1 MRHPTEVM
9 LVAADGVRVHAA
21 LTAGPGDVAFVV
33 VHGFTGHGASEEVR
47 AIVTALAGHGSV
59 VTVDLRGHGRSEGE
73 STVGMLEVLD
83 VDAAVQWARDL
94 GYRRIVAVGFSMGA
108 AVVVRHA
115 ALARD
120 PRQGTVSDPA
130 VHAQVDA
137 VVAVSGPAFW
147 YYRGTPVMRTL
158 HWLVE
163 TRTGRALLRL
173 RGTRIRP
180 QEWPHPRPIEP
191 VAAAG
196 MLGSIP
202 LLVVHGTADRFF
214 PIEHPRAMIAAALAG
229 GHEDAD
235 VWILD
240 GVGHA
245 EAAMAVSMID
255 EMAEWGLARCS
266 D

>member
-1 MRHPTEVM
+1 MSPAAEVM
-9 LVAADGVRVHAA
+9 LVASDGVRVHAT
-21 LTAGPGDVAFVV
+21 LTTGPGDVAFVV
-33 VHGFTGHGASEEVR
+33 VHGFSGHAASEEVLT
-47 AIVTALAGHGSV
+47 IVRALARHGSV

-83 VDAAVQWARDL
+83 VDAAVQWAREL
-94 GYRRIVAVGFSMGA
+94 GFRRIVALGFSMGA

-120 PRQGTVSDPA
+120 PEQGTSADPP
-130 VHAQVDA
+130 VHAGVDA

-163 TRTGRALLRL
+163 TRSGRALLRL

-180 QEWPHPRPIEP
+180 QEWPDPRPLEP

-196 MLGSIP
+196 MLGPIP

-214 PIEHPRAMIAAALAG
+214 PLEHPRAMMAAALAG

-235 VWILD
+235 VWILE

-245 EAAMAVSMID
+245 EAAMAASMID